1 MAERYEVVPDDLLD
15 HLAHKVK
22 GFKDESPK
30 IQMGL
35 AWMLWNSTAWR
46 REHSESERLRSKHF
60 FFRHQELDAFFG
72 RAGFT
77 AINERLP
84 MFEVTPW
91 SRDKGY
97 TKAFKI
103 NPEIDGV
110 WRQYFEK
117 KRAANRAQI
126 RLLYGEGYELKTLP
140 AAVASKDMDGI
151 TARAWSRANT
161 LGLNS
166 VRVDVNALQDLHKW
180 LKKKSKEIQQAEH
193 RQGGLFSDGGSI
205 DAIEYLLQYIEQIL
219 CVANTTV
226 AGYGHVMHR
235 YVEASSGR
243 LYAKGINLQTAPK
256 VVKEA
261 ALSGLWEYDFSN
273 CHYAILTQM
282 AARYGYQCTAI
293 EDYLNNKTATR
304 QQIAEQAGITPDQA
318 KVCLLASLYGARQ
331 SVRVNGKGEAMDAIA
346 KDIGVEAARRLYL
359 VPLFAGMSGDIK
371 KARLAI
377 LNGHP
382 RTRKGW
388 ITNLMEKSIGGK
400 QAAEKILAHLIQ
412 GVEAKALKTAIDSQT
427 DSIVLLQHDGFAT
440 TQKLDAEAIERAVT
454 EATGYTLKLE
464 VELIQPDPDAYFSR
478 SNIPK
483 RQTA

>member
-1 MAERYEVVPDDLLD
+1 MAERDEVVPDDLLD
-15 HLAHKVK
+15 HLAHKIK

-35 AWMLWNSTAWR
+35 TWMLWNSTAWR
-46 REHSESERLRSKHF
+46 RVHSKYPTCF
-60 FFRHQELDAFFG
+60 FFRHAELDELLG
-72 RAGFT
+72 RAGFN
-77 AINERLP
+77 AINARLNI
-84 MFEVTPW
+84 FYVTNW
-91 SRDKGY
+91 SRAKGY
-97 TKAFKI
+97 TKGFKLK
-103 NPEIDGV
+103 PEIEDV

-117 KRAANRAQI
+117 KKAANRAQI
-126 RLLYGEGYELKTLP
+126 RLLFGDGYELKTLP
-140 AAVASKDMDGI
+140 DAVAAKDMDGI
-151 TARAWSRANT
+151 TSRAWNRAKN
-161 LGLNS
+161 LGLNTVS
-166 VRVDVNALQDLHKW
+166 VDVDALHDLQKW
-180 LKKKSKEIQQAEH
+180 LKKKRTEIQQAEQ

-205 DAIEYLLQYIEQIL
+205 EQIEYLLRYIEQIL
-219 CVANTTV
+219 CMANTTV

-273 CHYAILTQM
+273 CHYAILMQM

-293 EDYLNNKTATR
+293 EHYLNNKTATR

-331 SVRVNGKGEAMDAIA
+331 SVRLNKKGEAMDAIPEA
-346 KDIGVEAARRLYL
+346 IGVEAARRLYQ
-359 VPLFAGMSGDIK
+359 VPLFTGMSGDIK
-371 KARLAI
+371 KARRAI
-377 LNGHP
+377 LSGHP

-388 ITNLMEKSIGGK
+388 ITNLMGKSIGGK
-400 QAAEKILAHLIQ
+400 QPAEKILAHLIQ